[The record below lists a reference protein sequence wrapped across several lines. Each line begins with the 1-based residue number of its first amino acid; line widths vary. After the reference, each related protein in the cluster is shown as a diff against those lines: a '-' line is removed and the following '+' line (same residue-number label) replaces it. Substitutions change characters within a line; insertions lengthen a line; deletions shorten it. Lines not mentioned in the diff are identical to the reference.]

1 MTAGVGNCDHC
12 GLSIGVW
19 PHERDIDGVDR
30 QFCCYGCF
38 IGWQVARGGGEE
50 ATAVGLLIRLGVGGF
65 LAMNIMMFSLAV
77 YSGDIGVSDPA
88 IRQNI
93 HYALWF
99 FATPVLVIL
108 GGPFFAEA
116 ATGLLH
122 GRLNASVLIGL
133 GALAAYAYSVI
144 VTINGGERVYFDTAT
159 MVLGLFTLGRFLE
172 ANGRARAM
180 RTLAPMLS
188 PHLTQVSL
196 VNDETE
202 RLEPLSKIVVG
213 DRIRVQPGNRICVD
227 GMVESGQGFIDTSWL
242 TGESLPQEAQA
253 GVLVQAGSINLDG
266 VLIIR
271 ATTSGLETNWASICA
286 SLHDSLR
293 QSTTLQTVTDRVA
306 VWFVPAVLLIAIF
319 CGWYWAVSGPTDI
332 ALMNALAVLVV
343 ACPCAL
349 GLAAPLATAVGLEE
363 LAKRRCLVRS
373 GDTLYQLAGIRGLA
387 IDKTGTLTGAV
398 VHVADIITD
407 RTSEPDLLRRAA
419 SVEVGSRHPVGIGIL
434 NRAAGLGVSI
444 IAADRVRTVPGRGVF
459 GQLEGSPTMV
469 GTERFFIEADWEIPA
484 VLMNRRAKEEEKG
497 RTGAFVGWDGSVRGL
512 ILLFDELRPQT
523 AAAITR
529 LKELELEL
537 VVLSGD
543 RGMPVERA
551 AQACGINVWRSE
563 LLPQE
568 KADFIVDWKKQ
579 DKAVAMIGDGIN
591 DALALQTADVG
602 ISMGTGVDLAR
613 ETAEVVLPEDGLS
626 RLPDIIVLARRAKR
640 LVMSNLVWALTY
652 NAVAIGL
659 AATGHLKPVFAA
671 ALMAGSSFVVIANS
685 LRLSRADDAGRRTS
699 LQHPSTPSGNSLSM
713 RETVK

>member
-38 IGWQVARGGGEE
+38 IGWQVAQGGGEE

-93 HYALWF
+93 HYALWL

-116 ATGLLH
+116 ATGLRH
-122 GRLNASVLIGL
+122 GRLNASVLIAL
-133 GALAAYAYSVI
+133 GALAAYVYSVI
-144 VTINGGERVYFDTAT
+144 TTVNGGERVYFDTAT

-180 RTLAPMLS
+180 RNLAPMLS

-196 VNDETE
+196 VNDDTE
-202 RLEPLSKIVVG
+202 RLAPLSKIVVG
-213 DRIRVQPGNRICVD
+213 DRIRVQPGSRICVD
-227 GMVESGQGFIDTSWL
+227 GVVERGQGFIDTSWL
-242 TGESLPQEAQA
+242 TGESAPQEAQA
-253 GVLVQAGSINLDG
+253 GVPLQAGSVNLDG
-266 VLIIR
+266 VLTIR

-293 QSTTLQTVTDRVA
+293 QPTVLQTVTDRVA
-306 VWFVPAVLLIAIF
+306 IWFVPAVLLIAIF
-319 CGWYWAVSGPTDI
+319 CGWYWAVSGPADI

-349 GLAAPLATAVGLEE
+349 GLAAPLATALGLEE

-387 IDKTGTLTGAV
+387 IDKTGTLTGSV

-407 RTSEPDLLRRAA
+407 ETPELDVLRRAA
-419 SVEVGSRHPVGIGIL
+419 SVEIGSRHPIGVGIL
-434 NRAAGLGVSI
+434 KKAEDLGVSVT
-444 IAADRVRTVPGRGVF
+444 AADSVRTLPGRGIC
-459 GQLEGSPTMV
+459 GQLDGSPTMV
-469 GTERFFIEADWEIPA
+469 GTERFFIEANWEIPVMLA
-484 VLMNRRAKEEEKG
+484 DRRAKEEEKG
-497 RTGAFVGWDGSVRGL
+497 RTGAYVGWDGAVRGL
-512 ILLFDELRPQT
+512 ILSFDELRPQT
-523 AAAITR
+523 VAAVAR
-529 LKELELEL
+529 LKEMELEL
-537 VVLSGD
+537 AILSGD

-551 AQACGINVWRSE
+551 AEACGINVWRSE

-568 KADFIVDWKKQ
+568 KADFIVNWRQQ
-579 DKAVAMIGDGIN
+579 DKPVAMIGDGIN
-591 DALALQTADVG
+591 DTLALQTADIG

-613 ETAEVVLPEDGLS
+613 ETADVVLPEDGLS
-626 RLPDIIVLARRAKR
+626 RLPDIIALARRAKR
-640 LVMSNLVWALTY
+640 LVMSNLAWALTY
-652 NAVAIGL
+652 NAIAIGL
-659 AATGHLKPVFAA
+659 AATGHLKPILAA

-685 LRLSRADDAGRRTS
+685 LRLSRTDDADSKTS
-699 LQHPSTPSGNSLSM
+699 LQHYSGPPGRLLSM